1 MTSAT
6 TTNKTSNAAN
16 EQPANEPEMGKAT
29 GIRDPTTDQA
39 TTDSAKEG
47 AASAHAAAAMIK
59 DAARPRPT
67 VDDAPT
73 GDAVKTADDPKPA
86 QNGNDIHA
94 DDHADNAP
102 GTTDPSRA
110 SDFSGPSDG
119 PTPSESEASEEIW
132 HSLTPER
139 TIESLKTSVHGL
151 TQDEAE
157 RRLELFGE
165 NSLEQEVA
173 VPQWKMFL
181 LQFRSPLIMV
191 LIVCGIITMVLDHH
205 VDALAIFVVLLLNA
219 ILGFYQEVKAGEA
232 VKALASLSTPTSRV
246 VRDKRV
252 TTMSTPSIVPGDVV
266 LLESGDRV
274 PADLRLIETNNL
286 RIDESMLTGE
296 SDDASKNTKVSD
308 KDAPLG
314 DRKSIAFSGTMVT
327 GGRGRGVVVG
337 TGANTELG
345 EINDMVNTTHTTTP
359 LEQIMNRTERGI
371 AVAVILVA
379 LFVFAG
385 GWIINGNPTD
395 AFLSSVALAVAA
407 MPESLPIVL
416 TVAMALAVSRMAR
429 HNAIVRRLPAVETLG
444 SATVIGSDKTGTLTQ
459 NRMTVEMCSIGGGEP
474 RQCQADTAG
483 RNEQGDMSD
492 QSGSGDTAATDNNKL
507 DAQRGLNNA
516 MASLSAAPLSQDV
529 LSLLRAGALTNEVRR
544 STDDDGNIQ
553 YSGDAVDMA
562 MARIADETGAVT
574 DEDRAAEIVL
584 ETPYEP
590 ELRYSMTM
598 CRNEDGSY
606 TQYVKG
612 APDTVAG
619 MCTTMAIEADTVA
632 QRDGLTD
639 AGIPVDDNSV
649 EAAGAVESAESVEYT
664 ETTGS
669 NDAEDST
676 SVGEPAHPREEPMD
690 YDLINATYETMGGM
704 GLRVIGVAAREFSAE
719 IHPGDYR
726 SPHGMRFLGLE
737 GMMDPPRKGVR
748 EAIEQCAQAGI
759 EVKMI
764 TGDHP
769 LTARAIGE
777 RLGLQHTDNAIT
789 GSEMLDM
796 SDEVLKGRLRETS
809 IAARV
814 SPQDKLR
821 IVEILQDE
829 GQTVAVTGDGVND
842 APALK
847 AASVGIAMGES
858 GTDVAREA
866 SDVVLTDDNFVTIIK
881 AVREGRVTFKAS
893 RGSAYFLLSTA
904 VAAMI
909 AVGVNVIADM
919 PLLFMPLQMLWINF
933 VTNGV
938 QDIALAF
945 EPGQGDELSRPPRQS
960 HEGLLSMALWA
971 RTAVCGLWMATCI
984 LVMFRVMIDT
994 GYDVVSSR
1002 TMALTL
1008 LVLFSFFMSASARSE
1023 NISVVS
1029 LNPMR
1034 NPFLL
1039 IAAVVAIA
1047 IHAVVMYIPASAA
1060 VLGVVPLTGMQ
1071 WLICLGLSMTVLI
1084 FCEGDKLVRA
1094 QLARRGYG
1102 VRSGLRATGRK
1113 ARLGVKR
1120 MLSR

>member
-6 TTNKTSNAAN
+6 TTN
-16 EQPANEPEMGKAT
+16 
-29 GIRDPTTDQA
+29 TTTYSQD
-39 TTDSAKEG
+39 
-47 AASAHAAAAMIK
+47 
-59 DAARPRPT
+59 
-67 VDDAPT
+67 
-73 GDAVKTADDPKPA
+73 
-86 QNGNDIHA
+86 
-94 DDHADNAP
+94 
-102 GTTDPSRA
+102 
-110 SDFSGPSDG
+110 
-119 PTPSESEASEEIW
+119 SEEAW
-132 HSLTPER
+132 HSLTPEQ
-139 TIESLKTSVHGL
+139 TIESLKTSARGL
-151 TQDEAE
+151 TQDEAG

-165 NSLEQEVA
+165 NSLEQEA
-173 VPQWKMFL
+173 TIPKWKMFL
-181 LQFRSPLIMV
+181 LQFKSPLIAV
-191 LIVCGIITMVLDHH
+191 LIVCGIITMALNHH
-205 VDALAIFVVLLLNA
+205 VDALAIFIVLLLNA
-219 ILGFYQEVKAGEA
+219 ALGFYQELKAGEA
-232 VKALASLSTPTSRV
+232 VKALASLSTPMSRV

-252 TTMSTPSIVPGDVV
+252 ATLSTPSIVPGDVV

-371 AVAVILVA
+371 AIAVILVA
-379 LFVFAG
+379 LFVFAA

-459 NRMTVEMCSIGGGEP
+459 NRMMVEMCSIGGGEP
-474 RQCQADTAG
+474 QQCQTDLANAAVRDG
-483 RNEQGDMSD
+483 RGG
-492 QSGSGDTAATDNNKL
+492 QSGSAGAADNSEVDTRD
-507 DAQRGLNNA
+507 LNNEDDGI
-516 MASLSAAPLSQDV
+516 ASAVSGKPLSRDV
-529 LSLLRAGALTNEVRR
+529 LSLLRAGALTNEARR
-544 STDDDGNIQ
+544 GTDDDGNVR

-574 DEDRAAEIVL
+574 DEDRALKIVL

-598 CRNEDGSY
+598 RRNEDGSF

-619 MCTTMAIEADTVA
+619 MCVTMA
-632 QRDGLTD
+632 LD
-639 AGIPVDDNSV
+639 AG
-649 EAAGAVESAESVEYT
+649 AGEESADE
-664 ETTGS
+664 
-669 NDAEDST
+669 A
-676 SVGEPAHPREEPMD
+676 PMD
-690 YDLINATYETMGGM
+690 YDRLNATYETMGGM
-704 GLRVIGVAAREFSAE
+704 GLRVIGVAMRDFSAE

-737 GMMDPPRKGVR
+737 GMMDPPREGVR
-748 EAIEQCAQAGI
+748 EAIAQCVQAGI

-769 LTARAIGE
+769 LTAQAIGE
-777 RLGLQHTDNAIT
+777 RLGLQHTGNAIT
-789 GSEMLDM
+789 GGEMLDM

-821 IVEILQDE
+821 IVETLQDE
-829 GQTVAVTGDGVND
+829 GHTVAVTGDGVND

-847 AASVGIAMGES
+847 AASVGIAMGKS

-881 AVREGRVTFKAS
+881 AVREGRVTFKAL

-945 EPGQGDELSRPPRQS
+945 EPGQGDELSRPPRKS
-960 HEGLLSMALWA
+960 SEGLLSMALWA

-984 LVMFRVMIDT
+984 LVMFRVMIDA
-994 GYDVVSSR
+994 GYDLIASR

-1008 LVLFSFFMSASARSE
+1008 LVLFNFFMSASARSE
-1023 NISVVS
+1023 NITIAR

-1047 IHAVVMYIPASAA
+1047 VHAVVMYIPVSAA
-1060 VLGVVPLTGMQ
+1060 VLGVVPLTGIQ
-1071 WLICLGLSMTVLI
+1071 WLICLGLSMSVLI
-1084 FCEGDKLVRA
+1084 FCEGDKFIRA
-1094 QLARRGYG
+1094 QLFRRGYG

-1113 ARLGVKR
+1113 ARRGVKSILNR
-1120 MLSR
+1120 